1 MAKEDDYS
9 STDYQYALLTSI
21 GVLSDTLERY
31 TDVPRGKISEVLI
44 ALANEETVRGYD
56 GRSAALK
63 AIAAGL

>member
-9 STDYQYALLTSI
+9 STDYQYALLTCI